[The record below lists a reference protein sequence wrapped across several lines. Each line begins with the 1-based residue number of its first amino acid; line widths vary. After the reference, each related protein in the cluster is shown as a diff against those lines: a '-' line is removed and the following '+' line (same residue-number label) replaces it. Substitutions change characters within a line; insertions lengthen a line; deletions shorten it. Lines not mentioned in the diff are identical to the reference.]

1 MKVTAGAFN
10 KEKALVEVSQCE
22 TSRRFVD
29 NYGGDSGD
37 GAEHYGALQRAGM
50 RCGHHRELDQ
60 LLPGPI
66 LEIAISATHG
76 DCQLGHYTRMVRCQV
91 NSAAQYSYILYL
103 NI

>member
-1 MKVTAGAFN
+1 MKVTVGAFN
-10 KEKALVEVSQCE
+10 KEKALVGVSQCE
-22 TSRRFVD
+22 TSRRIVD
-29 NYGGDSGD
+29 NSGNGGD

-76 DCQLGHYTRMVRCQV
+76 DGQLGHYTRMVRCQV
-91 NSAAQYSYILYL
+91 NSAA
-103 NI
+103 

>member
-1 MKVTAGAFN
+1 MKVTVGAFN
-10 KEKALVEVSQCE
+10 KEKALIGAFSGHCE

-29 NYGGDSGD
+29 NSSGDGGD

-76 DCQLGHYTRMVRCQV
+76 DGQLGHYTRMVRCQV
-91 NSAAQYSYILYL
+91 NSAA
-103 NI
+103 